1 MSTDK
6 TTTTITKARTIAQQ
20 QQKSSAESGFRLG
33 VVSAVLR
40 VWTGAADAGMGVVR
54 WGSAAFDCSVE
65 RAMFVVLEAFIKCD
79 AASMS

>member
-6 TTTTITKARTIAQQ
+6 TITTITKAKTKTQQ
-20 QQKSSAESGFRLG
+20 QQKSSSEFGLRFG

-40 VWTGAADAGMGVVR
+40 VVCGASAAGMGVVR
-54 WGSAAFDCSVE
+54 WISAAFDCSEE
-65 RAMFVVLEAFIKCD
+65 RAMFVVLEAVIKCD

>member
-6 TTTTITKARTIAQQ
+6 AITTITTARTIVKQ
-20 QQKSSAESGFRLG
+20 QQKPSSESGFRFG

-40 VWTGAADAGMGVVR
+40 VVYGASAAGMWVVR
-54 WGSAAFDCSVE
+54 WISAAFDCSGE
-65 RAMFVVLEAFIKCD
+65 RAMFVVLEAVIKCD

>member
-6 TTTTITKARTIAQQ
+6 TTTTITTAKTIVQQ
-20 QQKSSAESGFRLG
+20 QQTSSSEFGLRFG

-40 VWTGAADAGMGVVR
+40 VVYGASAAGMRVVR
-54 WGSAAFDCSVE
+54 WTSAAFDCSEE
-65 RAMFVVLEAFIKCD
+65 RAGFVVLEGFIKCD

>member
-20 QQKSSAESGFRLG
+20 QQKSSSEFGFRFG

-40 VWTGAADAGMGVVR
+40 VWAGASAAGVWVVR
-54 WGSAAFDCSVE
+54 WASAAFDCSE
-65 RAMFVVLEAFIKCD
+65 DRAMFVVLEAFIKCD